1 MLLRSIRSLRCSR
14 LQRPMWKCQLLKV
27 YKLLDFWDDDLG
39 KHLTSKYKQKDA
51 LTTTV
56 SLTFKNILLCQ
67 LILLMLYPR
76 FLSLMLFLLEGQI
89 HRLLF
94 EMNQTNVFQRIYKWK
109 VQKTILFFYLYFTW
123 VCVSW
128 KPEGILTK

>member
-1 MLLRSIRSLRCSR
+1 MFTFTKANVEMSIIKSQYVNCLIFE
-14 LQRPMWKCQLLKV
+14 V
-27 YKLLDFWDDDLG
+27 ATYLG

-89 HRLLF
+89 HQYIRMTKMLC
-94 EMNQTNVFQRIYKWK
+94 NIYSSL
-109 VQKTILFFYLYFTW
+109 VTIKDFSSNFRF
-123 VCVSW
+123 
-128 KPEGILTK
+128 

>member
-1 MLLRSIRSLRCSR
+1 MFTFTKANVEMSIIKSHYVNCLIFE
-14 LQRPMWKCQLLKV
+14 V
-27 YKLLDFWDDDLG
+27 ATYLG

-67 LILLMLYPR
+67 LTLLILYPR

-89 HRLLF
+89 HQYAVA
-94 EMNQTNVFQRIYKWK
+94 NS
-109 VQKTILFFYLYFTW
+109 QKIINHLMIKSIT
-123 VCVSW
+123 
-128 KPEGILTK
+128 